1 MIESPIR
8 QQQPIQP
15 HRHRLARPLRQLMP
29 PMLRVAVAPRVE
41 DGIKFSSAARRH
53 LHQTA
58 PPLKGGEGKG
68 QKEMAN
74 LVGQKRPRLTPNPP
88 FAGKKDR
95 RVMVTTVKRQRRPL
109 PILNLRGDGRVLKA
123 MAATVERQQHRCL

>member
-68 QKEMAN
+68 QKEMKVRVGRHQRPLPIPN
-74 LVGQKRPRLTPNPP
+74 LLGVG
-88 FAGKKDR
+88 
-95 RVMVTTVKRQRRPL
+95 RVRKAMVTTVERQRRPL
-109 PILNLRGDGRVLKA
+109 PMLNQQGAARNRKVR
-123 MAATVERQQHRCL
+123 AATVERQQHRCL